1 MDEREHEIVARAIA
15 QIHVEQEDGFGPLT
29 EEDCAKLAQAA
40 ISALDSH
47 RAKNAGEVEQA
58 LDKLANHL
66 LSLDSGSGEGK
77 LLVQAANL
85 ISTLRSAIA
94 EKDEALRLL
103 EVGAYP
109 IKGSQPIH
117 DPTQLHAWDLGCKD
131 TREMVSAIAARA
143 RSSLSDRVN
152 RRDDLGNCFECG
164 APLSIWC
171 RQCNPPQPK
180 E

>member
-1 MDEREHEIVARAIA
+1 MDEREHEIVARAICKSRTCEGINCCQWPA
-15 QIHVEQEDGFGPLT
+15 QTGRRNCPVTSGGYD
-29 EEDCAKLAQAA
+29 DAAQAA

-47 RAKNAGEVEQA
+47 RAKNAGEVENG

-66 LSLDSGSGEGK
+66 FSLDSGSSEGK

-94 EKDEALRLL
+94 ETDEALRLF

-117 DPTQLHAWDLGCKD
+117 DPTQLRAWDLGCED
-131 TREMVSAIAARA
+131 AREMVSAIAARA
-143 RSSLSDRVN
+143 RSRISD
-152 RRDDLGNCFECG
+152 G
-164 APLSIWC
+164 A
-171 RQCNPPQPK
+171 K
-180 E
+180 